1 MLQVTGV
8 SLTLGSKKLFE
19 DVNLK
24 FTNGNCYGVIGANGA
39 GKSTFLKVLAG
50 DIDPQKGEVSM
61 GKNERMSVLSQNQNA
76 FDDCTVLRTVLLGH
90 KHLVDIMD
98 EKDFSLR
105 LAQLR
110 EKKGVSARDMSL
122 SIGQN
127 PGYINNIESGKSM
140 PSLSGI
146 FYICDYLGIT
156 PSEFFDLE
164 SQNPT
169 RLNDVIKDLKRL
181 NDKQLEAISTIIKDI
196 IKE

>member
-1 MLQVTGV
+1 
-8 SLTLGSKKLFE
+8 
-19 DVNLK
+19 
-24 FTNGNCYGVIGANGA
+24 
-39 GKSTFLKVLAG
+39 
-50 DIDPQKGEVSM
+50 
-61 GKNERMSVLSQNQNA
+61 
-76 FDDCTVLRTVLLGH
+76 
-90 KHLVDIMD
+90 MD

-156 PSEFFDLE
+156 PSELFDVGN
-164 SQNPT
+164 QNPM
-169 RLNDVIKDLKRL
+169 RVGKIVNDLKRL
-181 NDKQLEAISTIIKDI
+181 SDKQLEIIDALL
-196 IKE
+196 KEIMKE